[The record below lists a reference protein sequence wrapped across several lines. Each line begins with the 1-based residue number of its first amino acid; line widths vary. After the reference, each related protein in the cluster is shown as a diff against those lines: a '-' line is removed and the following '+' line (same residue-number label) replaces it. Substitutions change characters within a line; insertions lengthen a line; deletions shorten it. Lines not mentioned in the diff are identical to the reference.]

1 MGNSY
6 ELEKF
11 QKSLFRIIFITAAV
25 FIIFAIITSVK
36 INYKEVKKEPETTKC
51 SKEVI
56 IKYHTPDF
64 VLPFTEYD
72 LQLIEDNSDVIEL
85 KGITIT
91 SYNNEESQTDSTPH
105 IMASNRMVY
114 EGAVAI
120 SRDLKE
126 KHKLKWGDFVLLDS
140 DRLYVIEDLMNER
153 YKNQVDIFSFDKK
166 LSKKINFKNQE
177 IKIYKLK
184 R

>member
-6 ELEKF
+6 ELEQF
-11 QKSLFRIIFITAAV
+11 QKSLFRFILIVAAIFIM
-25 FIIFAIITSVK
+25 FAIITSIK
-36 INYKEVKKEPETTKC
+36 INYKEDKVEVEPLIPER
-51 SKEVI
+51 VI
-56 IKYHTPDF
+56 IKYHIPDF

-72 LQLIEDNSDVIEL
+72 LQLIKDNSDVIEL

-126 KHKLKWGDFVLLDS
+126 KYKLRWGDFVLLDS

-153 YKNQVDIFSFDKK
+153 YEKRIDIFSFDKK
-166 LSKKINFKNQE
+166 RSKKINFKNKE

>member
-1 MGNSY
+1 MNFEDIFRFVLLCIAFILLGIQWYLYGKLVINNNTLKV
-6 ELEKF
+6 ETPIQEK
-11 QKSLFRIIFITAAV
+11 
-25 FIIFAIITSVK
+25 
-36 INYKEVKKEPETTKC
+36 
-51 SKEVI
+51 VI

-64 VLPFTEYD
+64 VHPFTEYD

-85 KGITIT
+85 KDITIT
-91 SYNNEESQTDSTPH
+91 SYNNEESQTDTTPH

-126 KHKLKWGDFVLLDS
+126 KYKLKYGDFIYLNWS
-140 DRLYVIEDLMNER
+140 EKLYVIEDLMNER
-153 YKNQVDIFSFDKK
+153 HKKQVDIFSFDKK
-166 LSKKINFKNQE
+166 WSKKINFKNQE
-177 IKIYKLK
+177 IKIYRLK

>member
-1 MGNSY
+1 MTFEDIFRCVLLCIAFILLCITWYLYGKLVINNNTLKV
-6 ELEKF
+6 ETPIQEK
-11 QKSLFRIIFITAAV
+11 
-25 FIIFAIITSVK
+25 
-36 INYKEVKKEPETTKC
+36 
-51 SKEVI
+51 VI

-91 SYNNEESQTDSTPH
+91 SYNNEERQTDSTPH

>member
-1 MGNSY
+1 MNF
-6 ELEKF
+6 EDI
-11 QKSLFRIIFITAAV
+11 FRFVLLCIAFILLG
-25 FIIFAIITSVK
+25 ITWYLYGKLV
-36 INYKEVKKEPETTKC
+36 INYNTLKVETPIQEK
-51 SKEVI
+51 VI

-91 SYNNEESQTDSTPH
+91 SYNNEERQTDSTPH

-166 LSKKINFKNQE
+166 WSKKINFKNQE

>member
-11 QKSLFRIIFITAAV
+11 QKSLFRFSLIIAAV

-36 INYKEVKKEPETTKC
+36 INYKEVKKELETTKC
-51 SKEVI
+51 SKEII
-56 IKYHTPDF
+56 IKYPHYIYPNIK
-64 VLPFTEYD
+64 YD
-72 LQLIEDNSDVIEL
+72 LQVIEDSSEVIEL

-91 SYNNEESQTDSTPH
+91 SYNNEESQTDDTPH

-114 EGAVAI
+114 EGAIAI
-120 SRDLKE
+120 SRDIKD
-126 KHKLKWGDFVLLDS
+126 KYKLKWGDFVLINS

-153 YKNQVDIFSFDKK
+153 YKNQIDIFGFNKEW
-166 LSKKINFKNQE
+166 SKTINFKNQK